1 MFKVR
6 RMVGSLLAAAAL
18 VAASGSV
25 ARAHG
30 HERRPHL
37 TRSAPEIDPIA
48 GGAMIAVLVGGTLVI
63 AAHGAGR
70 RRRAARL

>member
-1 MFKVR
+1 MKR
-6 RMVGSLLAAAAL
+6 IVGSLLAAGAL

-25 ARAHG
+25 ARAQG
-30 HERRPHL
+30 HEQRPHL

-63 AAHGAGR
+63 AARGAGR
-70 RRRAARL
+70 RRAARAQ